1 MVLLTKGPFPRRLR
15 DVHRQGTRRP
25 LRGVLLGLQG
35 GGGQTAPSP
44 NRSSVQGQA
53 LRRSDRQQVHTRQ
66 EVNMER
72 PPNRNGWAS
81 PQQPPATNAPMMTRY
96 GTLILAAVLA
106 VPFTA
111 MPVRA
116 ADPFNELAE
125 KTNQKMVKVFGA
137 GGFSRLNNY
146 GTGIIISPD
155 GHILTVASQL
165 LDTSEL
171 VVHLYDGQRL
181 KAQVLAVEPEL
192 DAAIIKIRVEGK
204 KIEEPTGLNLAYFD
218 FAEAAKKP
226 LAETGDWV
234 LALTNTFEIA
244 LRDEP
249 LSLQRGVVMART
261 KLAGRRGVFEFPYTG
276 DVYVVDAITNN
287 PGAAGGALINRKG
300 DLLGVIG
307 REIKNSLSD
316 TWMNY
321 AIPVQAKVDIK
332 IKETVKD
339 KEEEKTITVTMPDF
353 VTQGMQGKYRTVTRP
368 KTTVGEGGYH
378 GIVFVPNVLDRTPA
392 YVEDVVPG
400 SPAAKAGFRPDDLV
414 SFVDGEPIASINVF
428 NAWIKKNTRSGQ
440 VLRVEVRRG
449 EALQTLELTLGAQP
463 TRPQPTQPAPMPKT
477 P

>member
-1 MVLLTKGPFPRRLR
+1 MT
-15 DVHRQGTRRP
+15 
-25 LRGVLLGLQG
+25 
-35 GGGQTAPSP
+35 
-44 NRSSVQGQA
+44 
-53 LRRSDRQQVHTRQ
+53 
-66 EVNMER
+66 
-72 PPNRNGWAS
+72 
-81 PQQPPATNAPMMTRY
+81 TRY
-96 GTLILAAVLA
+96 GTYILAALFA
-106 VPFTA
+106 IPFATTPA
-111 MPVRA
+111 RA

-192 DAAIIKIRVEGK
+192 DAAIIKIRLEGK

-218 FAEAAKKP
+218 FAEAAKRP
-226 LAETGDWV
+226 HAETGDWV

-249 LSLQRGVVMART
+249 LSLQRGVVMAYT

-300 DLLGVIG
+300 ELLGVVG
-307 REIKNSLSD
+307 REIKNVLSD

-321 AIPVQAKVDIK
+321 AIPVSAKVDIK

-339 KEEEKTITVTMPDF
+339 KDGKDKDEEKTVTVTMPDF

-368 KTTVGEGGYH
+368 KTVLGEGGFH
-378 GIVFVPNVLDRTPA
+378 GIIFVPNILDRTPA

-428 NAWIKKNTRSGQ
+428 NTWIKKNTRTGQ

-449 EALQTLELTLGAQP
+449 EALHTIELTLGAHTTKP
-463 TRPQPTQPAPMPKT
+463 MPPQPAPTPKT

>member
-1 MVLLTKGPFPRRLR
+1 MK
-15 DVHRQGTRRP
+15 
-25 LRGVLLGLQG
+25 
-35 GGGQTAPSP
+35 
-44 NRSSVQGQA
+44 
-53 LRRSDRQQVHTRQ
+53 
-66 EVNMER
+66 
-72 PPNRNGWAS
+72 
-81 PQQPPATNAPMMTRY
+81 TRY
-96 GTLILAAVLA
+96 GNWILAALVA

-111 MPVRA
+111 SPTRA

-204 KIEEPTGLNLAYFD
+204 KIEEPNGLKLDYFD
-218 FAEAAKKP
+218 FAEAAKRP
-226 LAETGDWV
+226 HAEAGDWV

-249 LSLQRGVVMART
+249 LSLQRGVVMSYT

-300 DLLGVIG
+300 ELLGVIG

-321 AIPVQAKVDIK
+321 AIPVMAKVDIK
-332 IKETVKD
+332 ELVKD
-339 KEEEKTITVTMPDF
+339 KDGKDQEKITTVTMPDF
-353 VTQGMQGKYRTVTRP
+353 VAKGMKGDYKRVNRTTAIL
-368 KTTVGEGGYH
+368 GEGGYH
-378 GIVFVPNVLDRTPA
+378 GIIFVPNILDRTPA

-428 NAWIKKNTRSGQ
+428 QTWIKKNTRSGQ

-449 EALQTLELTLGAQP
+449 ESLQTIELTLGAHP
-463 TRPQPTQPAPMPKT
+463 AKTATPQPAPMPKA